1 MGINGGENGMFVDYD
16 HSIVSLSCSILK
28 HYGAEY
34 HHKTFE
40 PMDELLQHPYKHVVI
55 MLFDGLGL
63 EVLRHHLPENSF
75 LRSHALGELSSVF
88 PPTTTAATTSIESGL
103 TPAEHGWLG
112 WNLYFPELGDIVS
125 LFPNTRRGTQEQAA
139 KFHAARQYLRYR
151 TVYEKI
157 EETGNA
163 KAYVVSLYGS
173 ARITKYEELFDT
185 VKGLCRKEERNYIYA
200 YWGEPDYTMHDV
212 GCCHESITEIIR
224 DIDQRVERLCRDL
237 KDTLLIVTAD
247 HGHGDTGYFLIRDYP
262 ELDRMLERPPVIEA
276 RAASFYVKQENLEQ
290 FPDLFKR
297 LFGDQFLLLSKEA
310 VLGQNIFGGGVCHPR
325 LPELMGDY
333 LAVAVS
339 GMGINY
345 EDSDSKWKSNH
356 SGFTEREM
364 KVPFIA
370 VEKR

>member
-1 MGINGGENGMFVDYD
+1 MFVDYD

-55 MLFDGLGL
+55 MLFEGLGM
-63 EVLRHHLPENSF
+63 EVLRRHLPENSF

-185 VKGLCRKEERNYIYA
+185 VKGLCRKEERNYI
-200 YWGEPDYTMHDV
+200 
-212 GCCHESITEIIR
+212 
-224 DIDQRVERLCRDL
+224 
-237 KDTLLIVTAD
+237 
-247 HGHGDTGYFLIRDYP
+247 
-262 ELDRMLERPPVIEA
+262 
-276 RAASFYVKQENLEQ
+276 
-290 FPDLFKR
+290 
-297 LFGDQFLLLSKEA
+297 
-310 VLGQNIFGGGVCHPR
+310 
-325 LPELMGDY
+325 
-333 LAVAVS
+333 
-339 GMGINY
+339 
-345 EDSDSKWKSNH
+345 
-356 SGFTEREM
+356 
-364 KVPFIA
+364 
-370 VEKR
+370 